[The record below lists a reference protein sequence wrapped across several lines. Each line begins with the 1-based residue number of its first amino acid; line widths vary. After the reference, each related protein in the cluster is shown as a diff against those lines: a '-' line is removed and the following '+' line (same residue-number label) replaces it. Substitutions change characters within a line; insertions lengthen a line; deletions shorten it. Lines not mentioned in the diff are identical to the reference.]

1 MVAGEETASG
11 IFCLLDRR
19 PEDPDGKGGLLSVVV
34 GPFRL
39 REDGVAVGMVGTSAA
54 AAVAAAG
61 AEAEDWAAWLAA

>member
-19 PEDPDGKGGLLSVVV
+19 PEDPDGKGGLLSVV